1 MSKQIDWTAEVAAWR
16 ASGLT
21 ARKFCEDR
29 GYSATRLYWWSSQLK
44 RSGSES
50 EGSPPRTRSVPMARV
65 VRKRSQPARG
75 RAPIVIQ
82 VGNARVEVSGDI
94 DRAALSAVLQTLAD
108 TSWGAQS

>member
-29 GYSATRLYWWSSQLK
+29 GYSVTRLYWWSSQLK
-44 RSGSES
+44 RSEPERAS
-50 EGSPPRTRSVPMARV
+50 PRTRSVPIARV
-65 VRKRSQPARG
+65 VRERSQPARG

-82 VGNARVEVSGDI
+82 VGSARVEVAGDV